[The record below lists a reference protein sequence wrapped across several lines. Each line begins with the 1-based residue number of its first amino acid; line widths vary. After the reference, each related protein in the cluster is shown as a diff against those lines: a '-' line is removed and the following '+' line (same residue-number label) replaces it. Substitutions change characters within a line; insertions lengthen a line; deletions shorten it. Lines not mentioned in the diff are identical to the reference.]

1 METNERRS
9 AFKASLSKSGG
20 LWLLALSLAL
30 SIFLRVPLL
39 FQHPFTFVDE
49 AWFASTSKVLV
60 EGGNLYQDVWCNNQ
74 PLPLFFGEL
83 LFQVFG
89 LHMDAIHLGS
99 LFLVFLVSAL
109 LFCIGSS
116 FFSPAVGGGAALTY
130 ALLSTTYYTPRII
143 GTTTEALMVVFTC
156 AAIYCFLQGRVN
168 ARVYGFFGAGLLSFL
183 AVISKPAAV
192 TQLVL
197 FFILLLPRRSQPKG
211 LHLKSLALL
220 GAGYLCGLSLL
231 VLYLADAGSLDL
243 WWYQS
248 LISRVEYVS
257 QITLP
262 DFLSKLIRQPFSF
275 GLITSW
281 IWLLSW
287 GGRQGKEKN
296 RTAYWVILSWLVS
309 AFVGVSM
316 GRRFY
321 ANYFI
326 QMFPAMS
333 LLAAVGVTHLW
344 QMPRKRLNK
353 IFLYTSGVL
362 FLLPFLW
369 FQARVMVHWYFFVD
383 PQAHSQIQLWGMC
396 VENREVVEASNYIR
410 SRTQSGDSI
419 FVWGPKP
426 ELYFLS
432 GRDMATRYPVYD
444 VANNSEPPFDASAD
458 LETVEV
464 LRKVRPRYIID
475 VMRNIQLEDF
485 APWRNLVEEA
495 YDFQTQMHEMRFYR
509 LRD

>member
-9 AFKASLSKSGG
+9 AFEASLSKSGG

-432 GRDMATRYPVYD
+432 GRDMATRYPAYD

>member
-1 METNERRS
+1 M
-9 AFKASLSKSGG
+9 SKSGG

-156 AAIYCFLQGRVN
+156 ATIYCFLQGRVN

-485 APWRNLVEEA
+485 APWRNLVVEA

>member
-1 METNERRS
+1 MSR
-9 AFKASLSKSGG
+9 SGG
-20 LWLLALSLAL
+20 LWLLALSFAL
-30 SIFLRVPLL
+30 SIILRVPLL

-49 AWFASTSKVLV
+49 AWVASTAKVLV
-60 EGGNLYQDVWCNNQ
+60 EGGQLYLDVWCNKQ
-74 PLPLFFGEL
+74 PLLLFFSEL

-89 LHMDAIHLGS
+89 LHMEAIHLAA
-99 LFLVFLVSAL
+99 LFLVFLVSTL

-116 FFSPAVGGGAALTY
+116 FFSPAVGGGAAITY

-143 GTTTEALMVVFTC
+143 GTTTEGLMLVFTC
-156 AAIYCFLQGRVN
+156 AAIYCFLQGRVK
-168 ARVYGFFGAGLLSFL
+168 ARVYCFFGAGLLSFL

-192 TQLVL
+192 TQIVL
-197 FFILLLPRRSQPKG
+197 FFILLLPRRSQAKG
-211 LHLKSLALL
+211 LQLKSMALL

-231 VLYLADAGSLDL
+231 VLYLADAGSLEP

-262 DFLSKLIRQPFSF
+262 DFLSKLIRQPFTF
-275 GLITSW
+275 GLFTSW

-287 GGRQGKEKN
+287 GGRQGKEQN
-296 RTAYWVILSWLVS
+296 QTAYWVILSWLVS

-353 IFLYTSGVL
+353 IFL
-362 FLLPFLW
+362 
-369 FQARVMVHWYFFVD
+369 
-383 PQAHSQIQLWGMC
+383 
-396 VENREVVEASNYIR
+396 
-410 SRTQSGDSI
+410 
-419 FVWGPKP
+419 
-426 ELYFLS
+426 
-432 GRDMATRYPVYD
+432 
-444 VANNSEPPFDASAD
+444 
-458 LETVEV
+458 
-464 LRKVRPRYIID
+464 
-475 VMRNIQLEDF
+475 
-485 APWRNLVEEA
+485 
-495 YDFQTQMHEMRFYR
+495 
-509 LRD
+509 